1 MFRHFTSM
9 LVFAAAFSCHAQD
22 IIPASTS
29 PDGTRALMSEPL
41 QTICGV
47 SPYLVA
53 LTSFLTKIPANPR
66 LRLLGYDHEAYYL
79 IKPERDRAHQR
90 ATELLNP

>member
-1 MFRHFTSM
+1 M
-9 LVFAAAFSCHAQD
+9 D
-22 IIPASTS
+22 
-29 PDGTRALMSEPL
+29 DGTRLYRLTGYAYVS
-41 QTICGV
+41 TFHFHAGV

-53 LTSFLTKIPANPR
+53 LTSFLTKIPDNPR